1 MHLFAR
7 PPATILHA
15 SNFEEVGGV
24 YRSKKSPM
32 SLESPSNWSCETHNV
47 DDTRRLG
54 ADLGAVLEPG
64 SVIALSGNL
73 GAGKTHLTQGIAE
86 GLGIERRLVN
96 SPTFAL
102 VQEYA
107 GRLPV
112 FHFDTYRLRNV
123 DEFLDLGFDEYLSLR
138 GVCIIEWA
146 ERVAEVLPADTLSV
160 RVSATGESTRL
171 FEWQAGGEIA
181 LRVLEALRS
190 RHR

>member
-1 MHLFAR
+1 
-7 PPATILHA
+7 
-15 SNFEEVGGV
+15 
-24 YRSKKSPM
+24 M
-32 SLESPSNWSCETHNV
+32 SLESSASSWSCETHSV
-47 DDTRRLG
+47 DETRQLG
-54 ADLGAVLEPG
+54 AHLGEALEPS

-146 ERVAEVLPADTLSV
+146 ERVAEVLPADTLTV
-160 RVSATGESTRL
+160 RVIATGESIRL
-171 FEWQAGGEIA
+171 FEWQAGGE
-181 LRVLEALRS
+181 VSLRS
-190 RHR
+190 LQTLRNRSR

>member
-1 MHLFAR
+1 MSTEL
-7 PPATILHA
+7 PPA
-15 SNFEEVGGV
+15 
-24 YRSKKSPM
+24 SPDD
-32 SLESPSNWSCETHNV
+32 WSCETCSV
-47 DDTRRLG
+47 DETRQLG
-54 ADLGAVLEPG
+54 ANLGEALEPS
-64 SVIALSGNL
+64 SVVALSGNL

-107 GRLPV
+107 GRLRV

-146 ERVAEVLPADTLSV
+146 ERVAEVLPPDTLTV
-160 RVSATGESTRL
+160 RVSATGETKRR
-171 FEWQAGGEIA
+171 FEWHAGGEISRRILDK
-181 LRVLEALRS
+181 LRTRVG
-190 RHR
+190 

>member
-1 MHLFAR
+1 MS
-7 PPATILHA
+7 PPTSA
-15 SNFEEVGGV
+15 S
-24 YRSKKSPM
+24 S
-32 SLESPSNWSCETHNV
+32 WSCETHSV
-47 DDTRRLG
+47 DETRQLG
-54 ADLGAVLEPG
+54 AHLGEALEPS

-146 ERVAEVLPADTLSV
+146 ERVAEVLPADTLTV

-171 FEWQAGGEIA
+171 FEWQAGGEVS
-181 LRVLEALRS
+181 LRILQTLRNRS
-190 RHR
+190 R

>member
-1 MHLFAR
+1 
-7 PPATILHA
+7 
-15 SNFEEVGGV
+15 
-24 YRSKKSPM
+24 M
-32 SLESPSNWSCETHNV
+32 SLESTAQPSVPDWSCETHSV
-47 DDTRRLG
+47 DATRQLG
-54 ADLGAVLEPG
+54 ATLGQALEPS
-64 SVIALSGNL
+64 SVVALSGNL

-146 ERVAEVLPADTLSV
+146 ERVANVLPADTLTV
-160 RVSATGESTRL
+160 RVTATGETTRS
-171 FEWQAGGEIA
+171 FEWHAGGTISQ
-181 LRVLEALRS
+181 RVLTKLRDQFS
-190 RHR
+190 SNE

>member
-1 MHLFAR
+1 MSTEL
-7 PPATILHA
+7 PPA
-15 SNFEEVGGV
+15 
-24 YRSKKSPM
+24 SPDD
-32 SLESPSNWSCETHNV
+32 WSCETCSV
-47 DDTRRLG
+47 DETRQLG
-54 ADLGAVLEPG
+54 ANLGESLEPS
-64 SVIALSGNL
+64 SVVALSGNL

-146 ERVAEVLPADTLSV
+146 ERVAEVLPPDTLTV
-160 RVSATGESTRL
+160 RVSATGETIRR
-171 FEWQAGGEIA
+171 FEWHAGGEISRRILDK
-181 LRVLEALRS
+181 LRTRVG
-190 RHR
+190 

>member
-1 MHLFAR
+1 
-7 PPATILHA
+7 
-15 SNFEEVGGV
+15 
-24 YRSKKSPM
+24 M
-32 SLESPSNWSCETHNV
+32 SLEPASKSPLPNWSCETHSV
-47 DDTRRLG
+47 DATRELG
-54 ADLGAVLEPG
+54 AKLGAALEAS

-86 GLGIERRLVN
+86 GLGVERRLVN

-146 ERVAEVLPADTLSV
+146 ERVAEVLPADTLTI
-160 RVSATGESTRL
+160 RVSATGESTRQ
-171 FEWQAGGEIA
+171 FQWQAGGEIS
-181 LRVLEALRS
+181 LRILNKLRG
-190 RHR
+190 HET

>member
-1 MHLFAR
+1 MS
-7 PPATILHA
+7 PQTSA
-15 SNFEEVGGV
+15 S
-24 YRSKKSPM
+24 S
-32 SLESPSNWSCETHNV
+32 WSCETQSV
-47 DDTRRLG
+47 DETRRLG
-54 ADLGAVLEPG
+54 AHLGEALEPG

-86 GLGIERRLVN
+86 GLGVERRLVN

-138 GVCIIEWA
+138 GICIIEWA
-146 ERVAEVLPADTLSV
+146 ERVAEVLPADTLTI
-160 RVSATGESTRL
+160 RVSATGESTRQ
-171 FEWQAGGEIA
+171 FEWQAGGEIS
-181 LRVLEALRS
+181 LRILNKLRG
-190 RHR
+190 HDT

>member
-1 MHLFAR
+1 MS
-7 PPATILHA
+7 PQTSA
-15 SNFEEVGGV
+15 S
-24 YRSKKSPM
+24 S
-32 SLESPSNWSCETHNV
+32 WSCETQSV
-47 DDTRRLG
+47 DETRQLG
-54 ADLGAVLEPG
+54 AHLGEALEPG

-86 GLGIERRLVN
+86 GLGVERRLVN

-138 GVCIIEWA
+138 GICIIEWA
-146 ERVAEVLPADTLSV
+146 ERVAEVLPADTLTI
-160 RVSATGESTRL
+160 RVSATGESTRQ
-171 FEWQAGGEIA
+171 FEWLAGGEIS
-181 LRVLEALRS
+181 LRILNKLRGPET
-190 RHR
+190 

>member
-1 MHLFAR
+1 M
-7 PPATILHA
+7 PDPI
-15 SNFEEVGGV
+15 
-24 YRSKKSPM
+24 
-32 SLESPSNWSCETHNV
+32 WSCETHRV
-47 DDTRRLG
+47 EETRQLG
-54 ADLGAVLEPG
+54 AALGGALLPS
-64 SVIALSGNL
+64 SVVALSGNL

-146 ERVAEVLPADTLSV
+146 ERVAEVLPADTLTV
-160 RVSATGESTRL
+160 RVTATGETTRQ
-171 FEWQAGGEIA
+171 FDWNAGGEISQTILDK
-181 LRVLEALRS
+181 LRLNVA
-190 RHR
+190 